1 MDFYLTIT
9 QIESE
14 FLFQPSSRN
23 RIQDF
28 LRVLFYQ
35 LNEKNEA
42 FMDLGFNNSYLT
54 VKLFRKP
61 VKPVDICDW
70 DVPIFRRDRIDLS
83 YLPWDIS
90 YQHLIPHIDGIS
102 HVKKIVYEVGMD
114 IDSVRRSLKL
124 LLFHGAILIT
134 DVFKFTNIYK
144 VNTEEAISLLSNP
157 TLMFEM
163 RTFSAFVGKGSAH
176 LPTANQIISFL
187 LLLQPNKTIQQIL
200 LDELTSPTS
209 STTKK
214 DEIDAERGVAEAK
227 GVSDA
232 VPSVS
237 SQPLDL
243 KNLDISRFDLLLMRF
258 CFSRV
263 AGKSFHIFRL

>member
-1 MDFYLTIT
+1 
-9 QIESE
+9 
-14 FLFQPSSRN
+14 
-23 RIQDF
+23 
-28 LRVLFYQ
+28 
-35 LNEKNEA
+35 
-42 FMDLGFNNSYLT
+42 MDLGFNNSYLT

-61 VKPVDICDW
+61 VKPMDICDW

-144 VNTEEAISLLSNP
+144 VNTEEAITLLSNP
-157 TLMFEM
+157 TLMLEM
-163 RTFSAFVGKGSAH
+163 RTFAAFVGKGHTH

-200 LDELTSPTS
+200 LDELTTS
-209 STTKK
+209 APAASVKEENK
-214 DEIDAERGVAEAK
+214 VEKGSAEAK

-232 VPSVS
+232 AS
-237 SQPLDL
+237 SASSHSTQPLDL
-243 KNLDISRFDLLLMRF
+243 KNLDISRYFCLIYCSSLRF
-258 CFSRV
+258 RPSCATSNFSE
-263 AGKSFHIFRL
+263 AQI